1 MKQFDRKSDNSPGVR
16 EVVIAGAR
24 HNTVAQP
31 TIKNDNTRFL
41 LLLKVVCLR
50 SVVFKPFIKDGMDG
64 AHRIAVAQATI
75 SDNNNSIYVALMS
88 S

>member
-50 SVVFKPFIKDGMDG
+50 SVVVKPSIKDGMDG
-64 AHRIAVAQATI
+64 AHCIAVAQATI
-75 SDNNNSIYVALMS
+75 SDNNNSNYVALMS